1 MTRRIEKPWG
11 EELLWALTDRY
22 AAKILRV
29 RAGCRLSL
37 QKHRRKDESLLVL
50 SGEMRLVE
58 VDDAGGQSSR
68 VLRVGDTAHIP
79 PGRIHRFEAETDC
92 EIVEVSTPEIDDV
105 VRIEDDWGRVPRGD
119 EGPDG
124 R

>member
-37 QKHRRKDESLLVL
+37 QKHREKDESLLVL
-50 SGEMRLVE
+50 SGSMRLIE
-58 VDDAGGQSSR
+58 VDDAGVQTVR
-68 VLRVGDTAHIP
+68 VLLPGDTAHIP
-79 PGRIHRFEAETDC
+79 PGRVHRFEAAADC

-105 VRIEDDWGRVPRGD
+105 VRIEDDWGRVHGAD